1 MKTLVALAAD
11 GCMASCPRAFTD
23 MAAYADRALGGAKL
37 RGVLATKGGKPV
49 NAFGGSVIEA
59 EFALEDFD
67 GPSAPPSRP
76 GRKVADC
83 LCLPVPLGP
92 LETLYADRELGAEVL
107 RLHREGCLVAAPCAS
122 VFLLAEAGL
131 LAGRRVPITP
141 RLAERFSRLYPE
153 VEIDGSSLLRDE
165 QDIIVSVGAASVPE
179 LGVLAIRRLCGRE
192 AAEAAA
198 GVFLD
203 KDGAGRLASLDF
215 DDECFKAARF
225 IEERYAER
233 LVLADLAEA
242 ACLEERTFVRRF
254 ARRYGMSPTD
264 YLRLARCKAAA
275 ELLGSSGLRVAEIGW
290 RVGYAESASFGRA
303 FKAVFGISPT
313 EARNGVRH

>member
-1 MKTLVALAAD
+1 MKTLVALAAE
-11 GCMASCPRAFTD
+11 GCMASSPRAFAD
-23 MAAYADRALGGAKL
+23 MAAYANRALGGDRL
-37 RGVLATKGGKPV
+37 RGILATKGGEAV
-49 NAFGGSVIEA
+49 SAFGGTVIEA
-59 EFALEDFD
+59 ELALEDLS
-67 GPSAPPSRP
+67 GPSAPPSKP
-76 GRKVADC
+76 GRRVADC

-92 LETLYADRELGAEVL
+92 IETLYQDRELGAEVL
-107 RLHREGCLVAAPCAS
+107 RLHGEGCLVAAPCAS

-131 LAGRRVPITP
+131 LSGRAVPVNP
-141 RLAERFSRLYPE
+141 RLAERFSRLYPD
-153 VEIDGSSLLRDE
+153 VRIDGSSLLRDE
-165 QDIIVSVGAASVPE
+165 RDIIFSVGAASVPE

-215 DDECFKAARF
+215 DDEAFKAARF

-233 LVLADLAEA
+233 LVLADIAGA
-242 ACLEERTFVRRF
+242 AGLEERTFLRRF
-254 ARRYGMSPTD
+254 AKRYGMSPTD

-275 ELLGSSGLRVAEIGW
+275 ELLASSSLSVAQIGW

-313 EARNGVRH
+313 QARSGGRH

>member
-11 GCMASCPRAFTD
+11 GCMASCPRAFAD

-59 EFALEDFD
+59 ELALEDVD
-67 GPSAPPSRP
+67 GPTAPPSKP
-76 GRKVADC
+76 GRKIADC

-92 LETLYADRELGAEVL
+92 LETLYKDGELGAEVI

-131 LAGRRVPITP
+131 LAGRRVPINP

-165 QDIIVSVGAASVPE
+165 ADIIFSVGAASVPE

-198 GVFLD
+198 RVFLD

-233 LVLADLAEA
+233 LVLSDLAEA
-242 ACLEERTFVRRF
+242 SGLEERTFVRRF
-254 ARRYGMSPTD
+254 AKRYGMSPTD

-275 ELLGSSGLRVAEIGW
+275 ELLGSTGLSVAEIGW
-290 RVGYAESASFGRA
+290 RIGYAESASFGRA

-313 EARNGVRH
+313 EARNGARH